1 MKRVSIFLREDQ
13 LEGLNDLSKSRDV
26 STAELIREAVDYKLL
41 TNFGNSSKEQIL
53 EKTHGMLKDRF
64 KKEVNSEE
72 IVTEMRKEWG
82 SRNVRNK

>member
-13 LEGLNDLSKSRDV
+13 LESLNDLSKSRDV
-26 STAELIREAVDYKLL
+26 STAELIREAIDYKLL

-53 EKTHGMLKDRF
+53 EKTYGMLKDRF

-72 IVTEMRKEWG
+72 MVTEMRKEWG

>member
-26 STAELIREAVDYKLL
+26 STAELIREAIDYKLL
-41 TNFGNSSKEQIL
+41 TNFGKQSKEQIL

-64 KKEVNSEE
+64 KKEVNSKE
-72 IVTEMRKEWG
+72 IVTEMRKEWEN
-82 SRNVRNK
+82 RNERNK